1 MTNWHE
7 VHDSREEQ
15 PPALDTT
22 SSSAVVYERRN
33 IRQETRE
40 ASMDA
45 AGGTRTV
52 TEWVYEQREYTR
64 EEYFQLTSPATQAIM
79 QAISDVELSVAM
91 QGLE

>member
-1 MTNWHE
+1 MTDWHE
-7 VHDSREEQ
+7 VRDSREAQ
-15 PPALDTT
+15 PVELDTT
-22 SSSAVVYERRN
+22 SSAAVVYERRN

-40 ASMDA
+40 VEM
-45 AGGTRTV
+45 GGETTAV

-64 EEYFQLTSPATQAIM
+64 EEYAQLTSPATQAIM